1 MRKKVKIREINPY
14 SLDGSIEDAIKML
27 IGIKDSVPEGLENVR
42 LDYCPP
48 MSYGASDDM
57 SFFVVGDREET
68 EKEKAK
74 RLKEETV
81 IEAKHLAREKKEFER
96 LSKMFAKE

>member
-1 MRKKVKIREINPY
+1 MRKKVKITEINPY

-42 LDYCPP
+42 LDYCHPT
-48 MSYGASDDM
+48 YGDADDM